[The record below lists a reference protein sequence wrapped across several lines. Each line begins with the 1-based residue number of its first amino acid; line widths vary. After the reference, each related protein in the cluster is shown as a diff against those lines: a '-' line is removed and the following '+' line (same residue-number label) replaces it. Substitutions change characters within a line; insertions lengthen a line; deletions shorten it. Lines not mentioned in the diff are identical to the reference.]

1 MATPSS
7 FTYWIRLRFLSWFR
21 LIAIDG
27 QIATLT
33 PHFSSVLQ
41 RFYGHFCSRFQ
52 SAAIISRV
60 WQRRIGPCPSF
71 DLAFVPIHGQIS
83 NICSS
88 FHNHF
93 HLIIYPNYVQFPF
106 TFFPLRITSNFFLLN
121 FGPIPSN
128 FWFNFVSIWLDFC
141 PSFLQT
147 LSNSSEYFSVNF
159 IEILSNFYLNM
170 VWVIGKSFFF

>member
-60 WQRRIGPCPSF
+60 WQRRIGPCLSF

-106 TFFPLRITSNFFLLN
+106 TFFPLRITSNFFYSISVQFRPI
-121 FGPIPSN
+121 FGSISFQFDLIFVPVFFKLCPIPVN
-128 FWFNFVSIWLDFC
+128 I
-141 PSFLQT
+141 
-147 LSNSSEYFSVNF
+147 SVL
-159 IEILSNFYLNM
+159 ILSKFYP
-170 VWVIGKSFFF
+170 IST

>member
-106 TFFPLRITSNFFLLN
+106 TFFPLRITSNSVQFLVQFRFNLTW
-121 FGPIPSN
+121 FLSQFSSN
-128 FWFNFVSIWLDFC
+128 FVQFQWIFQC
-141 PSFLQT
+141 
-147 LSNSSEYFSVNF
+147 
-159 IEILSNFYLNM
+159 
-170 VWVIGKSFFF
+170 